1 MFVYTI
7 GDIVNFIIFALL
19 ALGLIIV
26 AVLDKKDDKDGE
38 KAENITVKNML
49 GRLFAKRVQNPK
61 IIGMAANGKNLI
73 QGCCPRCGI
82 ILDSSYK
89 RCPKCWQ
96 KLRWEN
102 DRTC

>member
-19 ALGLIIV
+19 ALVLIIV
-26 AVLDKKDDKDGE
+26 EVLDKKDDKDGE

-49 GRLFAKRVQNPK
+49 GRLFAKRVQSPK

-73 QGCCPRCGI
+73 QGHCPRCGI
-82 ILDSSYK
+82 ILNDGCK

-96 KLRWEN
+96 KLRWGE
-102 DRTC
+102 

>member
-7 GDIVNFIIFALL
+7 RDVFSLIVYGLL
-19 ALGLIIV
+19 ALIV
-26 AVLDKKDDKDGE
+26 IAVLVFDKKDDGDDE
-38 KAENITVKNML
+38 KAEKITLKSML

-96 KLRWEN
+96 KLRW
-102 DRTC
+102 